1 MSKRAEW
8 WLPVLAKIWPI
19 TWKSA
24 RATRWPFI
32 GKFVELFALPF
43 MSETN
48 FNVTHIPINKKI
60 NGIENLYLPERIVE
74 DLINRSSHRVV
85 IKKCTCRDER
95 TCEKY
100 PVHFGCLQLGDGS
113 REIDPRIANH
123 LSKEDAV
130 QHMKNCIAA
139 GLTPMIGRVKIDN
152 LIWGV
157 KDLGKLLAICF
168 CCHCCCT
175 VFNSGKFL
183 PDTVT
188 ERIVRLKGLSIK
200 VDHEKCRK
208 CQTCVQAC
216 FVGNINVLNGKIY
229 INPDNCKGCGQCVSS
244 CPENAL
250 SAEIDHLNDALAE
263 LNLRIKKR
271 IHIE

>member
-8 WLPVLAKIWPI
+8 WLPVLAKIWPL

-24 RATRWPFI
+24 RATKWPVI

-60 NGIENLYLPERIVE
+60 NGIENVYLPEQIIE
-74 DLINRSSHRVV
+74 KLINQSSHRVA
-85 IKKCTCRDER
+85 IKKCTCRDEK
-95 TCEKY
+95 TCENF
-100 PVHFGCLQLGDGS
+100 PIDFGCLQLGIGS
-113 REIDPRIANH
+113 REIDPRIADH
-123 LSKEDAV
+123 LSKEEAI
-130 QHMKNCIAA
+130 QHMKKCINA

-157 KDLGKLLAICF
+157 KDRGKLLAICF

-183 PDTVT
+183 PGAVT
-188 ERIVRLKGLSIK
+188 ERIVRLKGLSIT
-200 VDHEKCRK
+200 VDHEKCIK
-208 CQTCVQAC
+208 CRTCIQSC
-216 FVGNINVLNGKIY
+216 FVGNIAFLNGKIY
-229 INPDNCKGCGQCVSS
+229 INPDNCKGCGQCVAS
-244 CPENAL
+244 CPQKAL
-250 SAEIDHLNDALAE
+250 TAEIDNVDEALAE
-263 LNLRIKKR
+263 LNLRIKER
-271 IHIE
+271 ITID